1 MSSSFNNKS
10 DKKTLPDMHK
20 IAVVRANALGDFIFT
35 LPALEALRNAY
46 PEAEIV
52 LLAKDWHRT
61 FLAKRPSP
69 VDRVIVVPPY
79 GGVSAEPGSEQ
90 NEDELERFFSQMQ
103 REHFDLAIQ
112 LHGGGGYS
120 NPFVCRL
127 QAKLAIG
134 LKAPNA
140 FALDRW
146 VPYEYFQS
154 EIMRYLEV
162 VSLVGAVPTTVE
174 PRIAVT
180 KEDVAEAQRAVVE
193 DAHPLVVLHPGAT
206 DTRRRWSAC
215 KFAQV
220 GDALAAR
227 GARILVTGVKAEAA
241 AVEEV
246 RESMQAQ
253 AHNLCAKLTLN
264 GLTGLFSR
272 CHLVISNDTG
282 PLHLAY
288 ALRTPSIGLYWAF
301 NVMTA
306 GEPMRTIHRPVTS
319 WRMSCPVCGADNS
332 CGHCGHQVS
341 FINDIAVEEVLL
353 QVKDMG
359 VLA

>member
-1 MSSSFNNKS
+1 MGSTTKNNSGKL
-10 DKKTLPDMHK
+10 LPNIHK
-20 IAVVRANALGDFIFT
+20 IAVVRANALGDFLFA

-52 LLAKDWHRT
+52 LLAKEWHRA

-90 NEDELERFFSQMQ
+90 NESELEQFFQQMQ
-103 REHFDLAIQ
+103 WEQFDLAIQ

-120 NPFVCRL
+120 NPFVSGL

-140 FALDRW
+140 IALDRW

-174 PRIAVT
+174 PRIIIT
-180 KEDVAEAQRAVVE
+180 KEDVAEAQRVVADE
-193 DAHPLVVLHPGAT
+193 DASPLVVLHPGAS
-206 DTRRRWSAC
+206 DTRRRWSPH
-215 KFAQV
+215 KFARL
-220 GDALAAR
+220 GDALAAQ
-227 GARILVTGVKAEAA
+227 GARIVVTGVKEEAA
-241 AVEEV
+241 TVAEV
-246 RESMQAQ
+246 CDFMQAQ
-253 AHNLCAKLTLN
+253 AQNLCAKLSLN

-288 ALRTPSIGLYWAF
+288 ALRTPSIGLYWAY
-301 NVMTA
+301 NIMTA
-306 GEPMRTIHRPVTS
+306 GEPMRTIHRPLAS
-319 WRMSCPVCGADNS
+319 WRMSCPVCGEDNS
-332 CGHCGHQVS
+332 SGHCGHQVS
-341 FINDIAVEEVLL
+341 FINDIDVEEVLL
-353 QVKDMG
+353 RVKDMD